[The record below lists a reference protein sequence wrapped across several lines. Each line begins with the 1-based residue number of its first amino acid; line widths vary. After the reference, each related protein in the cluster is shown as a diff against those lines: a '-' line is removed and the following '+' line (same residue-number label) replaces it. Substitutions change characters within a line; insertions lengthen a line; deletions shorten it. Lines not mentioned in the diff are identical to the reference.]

1 MFSMDNFVNNQ
12 NVNTMNFRPF
22 DRKESTFGSGKG
34 LAIQFDKIKEESYS
48 SNMDDENQRLDE
60 TLSREKID
68 FPCFLSN

>member
-1 MFSMDNFVNNQ
+1 MFSHDNFSNNQ

-34 LAIQFDKIKEESYS
+34 LVIQFDKIKEESY
-48 SNMDDENQRLDE
+48 LDE
-60 TLSREKID
+60 ENHKLDHTLSREKID